1 MKQDED
7 GESEEGPELFNC
19 ELSPRSVCLLSHYMS
34 SVVVALTHNV
44 FLQTIVKK

>member
-19 ELSPRSVCLLSHYMS
+19 ELSPRSVS
-34 SVVVALTHNV
+34 SVVTHNV